1 MVEKF
6 FVSAEELLKD
16 SFELA
21 LQIFESGY
29 RPTFIVG
36 VWRGGTPVGIAVQ
49 EVLELLGCPTNHF
62 AIRTSSYIAM
72 DKQAK
77 EVKVFGLQHLVDTIN
92 VDDQLL
98 IIDDIFDSGKSI
110 DAIIKTLREKCRRN
124 TPDDIRVA
132 TVYYKPKR
140 NSTDRVPD
148 FYLHETDEWTVFP
161 HELQGCSAEELRGT
175 KPLPE
180 RIFKLL
186 PKA

>member
-1 MVEKF
+1 MEKL

-16 SFELA
+16 SFELG

-49 EVLELLGCPTNHF
+49 EVLDLLGCKTDHF
-62 AIRTSSYIAM
+62 AIRTSSYEAM
-72 DKQAK
+72 DKQSK

-92 VDDQLL
+92 RDDQLL
-98 IIDDIFDSGKSI
+98 IIDDIFDSGRSVS
-110 DAIIKTLREKCRRN
+110 AIIQKLEDKCRLN
-124 TPDDIRVA
+124 TPADIRVA
-132 TVYYKPKR
+132 TVYYKPTR
-140 NSTDRVPD
+140 NTTARVPD

-161 HELQGCSAEELRGT
+161 HETDGCSEEELRAN

-180 RIFKLL
+180 RIFDLL
-186 PKA
+186 SKA